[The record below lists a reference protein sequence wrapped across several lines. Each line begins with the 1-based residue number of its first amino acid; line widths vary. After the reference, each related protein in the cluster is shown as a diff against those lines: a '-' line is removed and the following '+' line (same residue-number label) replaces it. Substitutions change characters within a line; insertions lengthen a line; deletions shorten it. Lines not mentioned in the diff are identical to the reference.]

1 MLILAH
7 SSTSQ
12 IRKYIFRILNLPNF
26 HYGFG
31 IIHML
36 LFWILLFYHALF
48 LTTNR
53 AQKKRDYRDNAVQSG
68 FGSKHWARDKKICQ
82 SDLYLLSW
90 TVKKF
95 GNLIFVEFFSQL
107 IVLLL
112 KCLKLDM
119 QSAKLIGFC
128 SVVLLFLCQLT
139 SKFLKF

>member
-12 IRKYIFRILNLPNF
+12 IHKHIFRILNLPNF

-53 AQKKRDYRDNAVQSG
+53 AQEEWDCQDSG
-68 FGSKHWARDKKICQ
+68 
-82 SDLYLLSW
+82 
-90 TVKKF
+90 
-95 GNLIFVEFFSQL
+95 
-107 IVLLL
+107 
-112 KCLKLDM
+112 
-119 QSAKLIGFC
+119 
-128 SVVLLFLCQLT
+128 
-139 SKFLKF
+139 